1 MANWTMITIEHNYN
15 VEYIDVPFKDAL
27 FRDKSNQAHSSINEI
42 ITRQGDNSLAFILC
56 TVSSTGRASA
66 LQAEGCRFESYTVHH

>member
-15 VEYIDVPFKDAL
+15 VEYIDVPFEDAL

-42 ITRQGDNSLAFILC
+42 ITRQGETKPCFL
-56 TVSSTGRASA
+56 
-66 LQAEGCRFESYTVHH
+66 FEVRETQQNGLFTETHEE